1 LPVPYAL
8 IRRNTQIRG
17 RIEEVQT
24 PQTSR
29 DWSLWPLRL
38 FLGVT
43 FTFAGLQKLA
53 NPAYLD
59 PNSPTSVQATIL
71 SLQHSSPIGFLLSAS
86 AHAPKLVGVLIAL
99 GELAVGL
106 ATLAGLWVRL
116 TAAGGL
122 LLSLTFFLTVSFHSQ
137 PYYYGSD
144 IVFVFAWLVPLI
156 AGSWPEPSLDG
167 WIRARAKR
175 DPDPQRRA
183 LVLGGAGA
191 LALAALAGIAA
202 TLSAVIGRALNNG
215 SPSSSAATF
224 TPTTPQPT
232 QPAPGTTAAS
242 PSSAPASKLP
252 GKHIVAA
259 SEVPPGRA
267 VRFTDANGDPAWLLH
282 EPTGGFRAFSAICTH
297 AGCSVSL
304 SGGQFVCP
312 CHSGRYSATDG
323 SVLGG
328 PPPSPL
334 PRLNVQVVDG
344 DVRLL

>member
-1 LPVPYAL
+1 M
-8 IRRNTQIRG
+8 
-17 RIEEVQT
+17 QT
-24 PQTSR
+24 PQSPR

-38 FLGVT
+38 FLGGT

-59 PNSPTSVQATIL
+59 SSSPTSVQATIL
-71 SLQHSSPIGFLLSAS
+71 SLQHSSPIGFLLVAS

-106 ATLAGLWVRL
+106 AAITGLWVRL
-116 TAAGGL
+116 TAAGGM
-122 LLSLTFFLTVSFHSQ
+122 LLSLTFFLTVSFHTQ

-144 IVFVFAWLVPLI
+144 IVFVFAWSVPLI
-156 AGSWPEPSLDG
+156 AGAWPEPSLDG
-167 WIRARAKR
+167 WIRSHAGR
-175 DPDPQRRA
+175 DPDPERRA

-191 LALAALAGIAA
+191 LGLAAIAAVSA

-215 SPSSSAATF
+215 SSSTSAAAF
-224 TPTTPQPT
+224 TPTTPSPAQPS
-232 QPAPGTTAAS
+232 PGTTAAS
-242 PSSAPASKLP
+242 PAQTPASQLP

-259 SEVPPGRA
+259 ADVPPGRA
-267 VRFTDANGDPAWLLH
+267 LRFTDSNGDPAWLLH
-282 EPTGGFRAFSAICTH
+282 EPNGDFRAFSAICTH

-304 SGGQFVCP
+304 SGDQFVCP
-312 CHSGRYSATDG
+312 CHGGRYSAADG

-328 PPPSPL
+328 PPPSALPPL
-334 PRLNVQVVDG
+334 NIQVVDG

>member
-1 LPVPYAL
+1 M
-8 IRRNTQIRG
+8 
-17 RIEEVQT
+17 QT
-24 PQTSR
+24 PRNAR

-71 SLQHSSPIGFLLSAS
+71 SLQHRSPIGFLLSAS

-106 ATLAGLWVRL
+106 ATIVGLWVRL
-116 TAAGGL
+116 TALGGML
-122 LLSLTFFLTVSFHSQ
+122 LALTFFLTVSFHTQ

-144 IVFVFAWLVPLI
+144 IVFIFAWSVPLI
-156 AGSWPEPSLDG
+156 AGAWPEPSLDG
-167 WIRARAKR
+167 WIRTRSR
-175 DPDPQRRA
+175 TDPDPQRRA

-191 LALAALAGIAA
+191 LGLAALAAVSA
-202 TLSAVIGRALNNG
+202 TLSAVIGRALNKG
-215 SPSSSAATF
+215 STSTSAATF
-224 TPTTPQPT
+224 TPTTPTPT
-232 QPAPGTTAAS
+232 QPAPGTTQAS
-242 PSSAPASKLP
+242 PTNAPASKLP
-252 GKHIVAA
+252 GEHIVAA
-259 SEVPPGRA
+259 SDVPAGRA
-267 VRFTDANGDPAWLLH
+267 FRFTDPNGDPAWLLH
-282 EPTGGFRAFSAICTH
+282 EPNGEFRAFSAICTH

-304 SGGQFVCP
+304 SGGEFVCP
-312 CHSGRYSATDG
+312 CHGGRYSAADG

-334 PRLNVQVVDG
+334 PPLSIKVVDG
-344 DVRLL
+344 DVRLV

>member
-1 LPVPYAL
+1 
-8 IRRNTQIRG
+8 
-17 RIEEVQT
+17 VQT
-24 PQTSR
+24 PQTPR

-38 FLGVT
+38 FLGAT

-59 PNSPTSVQATIL
+59 PSSPTSVQATIL

-106 ATLAGLWVRL
+106 ATVAGLWVRL

-122 LLSLTFFLTVSFHSQ
+122 LLSMTFFLTVSFHTQ

-144 IVFVFAWLVPLI
+144 IVFVFAWSVPLI
-156 AGSWPEPSLDG
+156 AGSWPEPSVDG
-167 WIRARAKR
+167 WIRTRAMH
-175 DPDPQRRA
+175 DPDPHRRA

-191 LALAALAGIAA
+191 MALAALAGISA
-202 TLSAVIGRALNNG
+202 TLAAVIGRALNNG
-215 SPSSSAATF
+215 SASSSAATI
-224 TPTTPQPT
+224 TPTTPTPKAT
-232 QPAPGTTAAS
+232 PAQPAPGKTAADS
-242 PSSAPASKLP
+242 SSAPASQLP
-252 GKHIVAA
+252 GQHIVAA
-259 SEVPPGRA
+259 SDLPPGRA
-267 VRFTDANGDPAWLLH
+267 FRFTDSNGDPAWLLH
-282 EPTGGFRAFSAICTH
+282 EPNGDFRAFSAICTH

-312 CHSGRYSATDG
+312 CHGGRYSAADG

-334 PRLNVQVVDG
+334 PPLNIQVVDG